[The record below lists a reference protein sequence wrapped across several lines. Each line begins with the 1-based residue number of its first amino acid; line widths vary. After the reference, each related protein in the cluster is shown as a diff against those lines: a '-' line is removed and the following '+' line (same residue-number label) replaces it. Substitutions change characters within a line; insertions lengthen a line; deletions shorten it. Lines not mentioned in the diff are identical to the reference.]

1 MTVYITLFFI
11 LHVDILGMEDFT
23 SSQSWSVILVY
34 KPIGKTNIQLSL
46 KTHILIHVCTCKYMF
61 MYKIRSQILWNNE
74 LKTDFLLLRK
84 SLVIGSKEIFLT
96 IKYIFCVWNSLLDCC
111 IQRYDPYSKVFS
123 KEYYDTE
130 KMHSIRRN
138 AIEKAS
144 QGKKYGVVLGTLG
157 RQGSTKVLQ
166 VPVIYV
172 YWLPISLN

>member
-46 KTHILIHVCTCKYMF
+46 KTLILIHVNTCSCTRKV
-61 MYKIRSQILWNNE
+61 YKFCEI
-74 LKTDFLLLRK
+74 DFLSLKK

-166 VPVIYV
+166 VPVIYM

>member
-1 MTVYITLFFI
+1 
-11 LHVDILGMEDFT
+11 
-23 SSQSWSVILVY
+23 
-34 KPIGKTNIQLSL
+34 
-46 KTHILIHVCTCKYMF
+46 MF
-61 MYKIRSQILWNNE
+61 MYKISLQILWNNE
-74 LKTDFLLLRK
+74 IKIDFLLLKK

-166 VPVIYV
+166 VPVIYM
-172 YWLPISLN
+172 YWLPISLNSKKKIINILILMNWYIIINFSGIAWENKGVW

>member
-1 MTVYITLFFI
+1 MTVYITLSFI

-34 KPIGKTNIQLSL
+34 KPIGKTINIHLHVSL
-46 KTHILIHVCTCKYMF
+46 KTLILIHVNTVYMF
-61 MYKIRSQILWNNE
+61 MYKIRLQILWNNE
-74 LKTDFLLLRK
+74 PKTDFLLLRK

-123 KEYYDTE
+123 KEYYDIE

-166 VPVIYV
+166 VLI
-172 YWLPISLN
+172 